1 MLVSMWASSWLAIEH
16 KQLTPLDGGH
26 ASPKDVFF
34 PSPFGL
40 DVRQVEYV
48 RHPDFREH
56 PNHELLRTPSTRSS
70 VCPIAPSRSLYPRRR
85 GVCLRSGSV
94 CTLQTNV
101 CDTMAM
107 QDGSGW
113 RLHHR
118 GAIGTGRCT
127 ILHGELRRMPLP
139 RTRLLRP
146 LDPSSGVPHRLG
158 RLRPVAHPQNLVG
171 GAQVLLDRRLRQVQA
186 PGYLGVAQALDNQ
199 FQDLSLTGREVPNCG
214 VLVLAQ
220 EVR

>member
-1 MLVSMWASSWLAIEH
+1 MLVSMGASSWLAIEH

-127 ILHGELRRMPLP
+127 ILHGEVRRIPLP
-139 RTRLLRP
+139 RTWVNKGKNEG
-146 LDPSSGVPHRLG
+146 SA
-158 RLRPVAHPQNLVG
+158 VARFTSDICV
-171 GAQVLLDRRLRQVQA
+171 
-186 PGYLGVAQALDNQ
+186 
-199 FQDLSLTGREVPNCG
+199 
-214 VLVLAQ
+214 
-220 EVR
+220 VRT